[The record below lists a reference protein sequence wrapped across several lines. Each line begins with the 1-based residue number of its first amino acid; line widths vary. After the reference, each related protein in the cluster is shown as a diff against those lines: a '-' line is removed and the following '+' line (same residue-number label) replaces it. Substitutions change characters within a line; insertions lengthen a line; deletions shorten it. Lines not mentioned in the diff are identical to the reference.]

1 MKLIQGHDTISVE
14 ELTLMSK
21 KMFEKIVKAVVD
33 IEKQMMV
40 VDAPM
45 HADQECFLLE
55 SGSEQGNLW
64 GINLIPANFGSEGFV
79 VFDSMINLRPG
90 WGNFSRG
97 VDDPAIQ
104 KAIKLVVN
112 QFVRNV

>member
-1 MKLIQGHDTISVE
+1 
-14 ELTLMSK
+14 MSA

-33 IEKQMMV
+33 VEKEIMLI
-40 VDAPM
+40 DAPM
-45 HADQECFLLE
+45 HADQEYFLLE
-55 SGSEQGNLW
+55 QGSSQENLW
-64 GINLIPANFGSEGFV
+64 GINLVPSKFETENFV

-104 KAIKLVVN
+104 KAIKAIVN
-112 QFVRNV
+112 KFVRNV